1 MKLTHRGRRL
11 RVNSGVREL
20 ARETILSVK
29 NLIYPLFIVEGE
41 NIKAE
46 IPSLQGQYHLSVD
59 MLDDEIKEITD
70 LGIPAVILYGL
81 PEYNDQ
87 LATSAYDE
95 NGIVPRAV
103 KKIKDINPELTVITD
118 VCLCQYTEHGHCGI
132 IEDGQ
137 ILNDLSV
144 KLIAKAAL
152 SHAKAGADI
161 VAPSDMMDGRVKA
174 IRDLL
179 DEEDF
184 EYTSI
189 MPFSVKYASGFS
201 GQFRV
206 VEDYSPNSGDRKSYQ
221 MDPANS
227 NEAIKEAE
235 LDYQEGADIL
245 LISPALS
252 YLDIIYKLKQKFNCP
267 IAAYNVSGEYMMIK
281 AAAKKGLLDE
291 QTAVKEILLSMKRA
305 GADLIVTYFAKD
317 VARGFN

>member
-20 ARETILSVK
+20 ARETILSIK

-41 NIKAE
+41 NIKSE
-46 IPSLQGQYHLSVD
+46 IPSLQGQCHLSVD
-59 MLDDEIKEITD
+59 MLDDEIKEISD

-81 PEYNDQ
+81 PQYNDQ

-95 NGIVPRAV
+95 NGIVPRSV
-103 KKIKDINPELTVITD
+103 KKIKEINPELTVITD

-144 KLIAKAAL
+144 KLIAKTAL

-201 GQFRV
+201 GQFRL
-206 VEDYSPNSGDRKSYQ
+206 VEDYSPNLGDRKSYQ

-245 LISPALS
+245 LLSPALS
-252 YLDIIYKLKQKFNCP
+252 YLDIIYKLKRKFNCP
-267 IAAYNVSGEYMMIK
+267 IATFNVSGEYLMIK
-281 AAAKKGLLDE
+281 AAAEKGLIDE
-291 QTAVKEILLSMKRA
+291 QTAAMEMLLSMKRA

>member
-1 MKLTHRGRRL
+1 MKLIHRGRRL
-11 RVNSGVREL
+11 RVNNGVREL
-20 ARETILSVK
+20 AKETIISIK

-41 NIKAE
+41 NVKSE

-59 MLDDEIKEITD
+59 MLKDEIEEIKD

-95 NGIVPRAV
+95 NGIVQKAIR
-103 KKIKDINPELTVITD
+103 KIKEINESLVVITD

-144 KLIAKAAL
+144 KLISKTAL

-174 IRDLL
+174 IREIL

-201 GQFRV
+201 GQFRI
-206 VEDYSPNSGDRKSYQ
+206 VEDYSPSSGDRKSYQ

-245 LISPALS
+245 LVSPALS

-281 AAAKKGLLDE
+281 AAAEKGLIDE
-291 QTAVKEILLSMKRA
+291 QTAAMEMLLSMKRA

-317 VARGFN
+317 MARGFN